1 VLTVPDLLGGGKPR
15 SWLPAD
21 QVFRA
26 GGTLTIAEANDV
38 VVVGVERAYRAW
50 VQTDG
55 PIVLGPQLYL
65 LRVDRA
71 LLDPWF
77 LAGCLRAPA
86 NARQASTHTSSSS
99 RIDVRKLQVL
109 QLLLAEQRRYAE
121 AFRRLAAMEEA
132 LLNVQVLGAGLLRSL
147 SNGLAA
153 GQLKREA
160 AGSAK

>member
-1 VLTVPDLLGGGKPR
+1 MLTVPDLLRGGKPR
-15 SWLPAD
+15 GWLPAD
-21 QVFRA
+21 QVSRA

-55 PIVLGPQLYL
+55 PVVLGPQLYL
-65 LRVDRA
+65 LRVDPA

-77 LAGCLRAPA
+77 IAGCLRAPA

-109 QLLLAEQRRYAE
+109 QLLLAEQCRYAR
-121 AFRRLAAMEEA
+121 AFQQLTAMEEA
-132 LLNVQVLGAGLLRSL
+132 LLNVQVIGADLLRSL

-153 GQLKREA
+153 GQLKRET